1 MKKEELNLWSLK
13 KRETGGEEVRDWLV
27 RERERERGLAK
38 RYLEAVIVRLS
49 KKRERKR
56 E

>member
-27 RERERERGLAK
+27 REREDWRKGTLTRSLFGCARRER
-38 RYLEAVIVRLS
+38 E
-49 KKRERKR
+49 KRE
-56 E
+56 